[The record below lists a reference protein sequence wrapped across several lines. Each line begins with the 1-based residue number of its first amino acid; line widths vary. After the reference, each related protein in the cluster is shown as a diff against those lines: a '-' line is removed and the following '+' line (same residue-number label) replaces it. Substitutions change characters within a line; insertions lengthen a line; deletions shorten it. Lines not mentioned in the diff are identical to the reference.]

1 MLKSV
6 VQLSKRLFAERHV
19 VIRSRGRIRYLTLSR
34 GWQIAALGVLLVG
47 ASGAARMTASYIV
60 ADRKMAH
67 KQAEVELAEF
77 SASDLRD
84 LVTHLQ
90 ERLAAANSELEQ
102 TRSRLAST
110 TVQNVTMRS
119 DIYAAEAR
127 LRALDETQATL
138 LAQRTEAQGR
148 LRGAEE
154 ALNAKS
160 GQVIRISRSLDTA
173 KSDLK
178 TTEEQRVAL
187 AKRIKDLEGE
197 AQNASDRAAQFKAS
211 ADQAQQK
218 LQQLAAEREKVVAER
233 DGLLG
238 RVAVLQQARMRAEA
252 RAHDERNPGTKV
264 IAEASIARDTGDSGE
279 SLADGADAGTTE
291 LAALEP
297 TAISAPTV
305 PDDAKAAGTG
315 RGDLRHL
322 LSSVGIDLDQLASRF
337 GATRPG
343 QGGPF
348 IGLKGMKT
356 SSAAIAGDALPDGL
370 KMALKSLPLAAPLIH
385 YQLESR
391 FGVRRDPFNR
401 RSAMHTGLDFSAPF
415 KSPVYNTAP
424 GTVIFAG
431 ANGEFGKVV
440 DIDHGAGIVTRY
452 AHLHRITVVKGQRLA
467 SREQIGLLGSS
478 GRSTGPH
485 VHYEVQVNG
494 VPQDPEKFLQAGN
507 IVQISGKQIAQP

>member
-1 MLKSV
+1 MLTSV

-19 VIRSRGRIRYLTLSR
+19 VIRSRGRIRYVTLSR

-77 SASDLRD
+77 STSDLRD
-84 LVTHLQ
+84 LVMHLQ
-90 ERLAAANSELEQ
+90 DRLASANRELEQ
-102 TRSRLAST
+102 TRGRLAST
-110 TVQNVTMRS
+110 TVQNVTMRA
-119 DIYAAEAR
+119 DIYAAETR
-127 LRALDETQATL
+127 LRTLDEAQATL
-138 LAQRTEAQGR
+138 LAQRAEAQSK

-154 ALNAKS
+154 ALSAKS
-160 GQVIRISRSLDTA
+160 GQVARVNRSLEAA

-178 TTEEQRVAL
+178 VTEEQRAAL
-187 AKRIKDLEGE
+187 AKRVQDLEGE
-197 AQNASDRAAQFKAS
+197 AQTASNRAAQFKVS

-238 RVAVLQQARMRAEA
+238 RVAVLQQARMRAEM
-252 RAHDERNPGTKV
+252 RTQDERNPGAKGNAAAPMTS
-264 IAEASIARDTGDSGE
+264 EPSE
-279 SLADGADAGTTE
+279 NLADGGDVGAAQ
-291 LAALEP
+291 LAAIDP
-297 TAISAPTV
+297 AVKSAPMAPV
-305 PDDAKAAGTG
+305 GGDDVKGTG
-315 RGDLRHL
+315 VGDLWHL
-322 LSSVGIDLDQLASRF
+322 LSSAGVDLDQLASRF
-337 GATRPG
+337 GAARPG

-348 IGLKGMKT
+348 IGVKGLKTGST
-356 SSAAIAGDALPDGL
+356 TAGGEAISDGL
-370 KMALKSLPLAAPLIH
+370 KKALKSLPLAAPLTH

-424 GTVIFAG
+424 GTVVFAG
-431 ANGEFGKVV
+431 AYGEFGKIV
-440 DIDHGAGIVTRY
+440 DIDHGSGIVTRY

-467 SREQIGLLGSS
+467 GREQIGLLGSS

-507 IVQISGKQIAQP
+507 IVQVSGKQITPP